1 MTAPTQVV
9 GSGSAPRA
17 AGTTALTSFS
27 RSLARR
33 VRSGELGFL
42 PIVGALLV
50 IWAVFGLLN
59 HTFLS
64 SDNLVNLT
72 LQSAA
77 SGTIALG
84 IVLTLMIGQIDLS
97 VGAVSGLG
105 SAVVSVTVMRAGLP
119 LWVAIGAALVV
130 GVVIG
135 AGYGLLST
143 RLGLPS
149 FVFTLAGLL
158 VVLGIQL
165 RVLGSTGTVNLPYES
180 WLVRFCQQMFLS
192 SWLSYLL
199 VAVVVVGYAASLLV
213 TRERRLRV
221 DLPVDPWL
229 SIGLRVGVLAL
240 VGVVVTAYLNTNR
253 GVPYMFALF
262 LALVAGT
269 DVVLRRTRWGRAVR
283 AIGGNIESARR
294 AGLPVRRI
302 VVTVFIACSTFAVIG
317 GVLSAGR
324 LASAYQ
330 GTGGTDASLTAIA
343 AAVIGG
349 VSLYGGRGSAWSA
362 LLGILV
368 LQSISNGLTLMNM
381 GASATY
387 TVTGV
392 VLGVAVIIDA
402 LSRRARGSQG
412 SRGTVLSGR

>member
-1 MTAPTQVV
+1 MSSSTPMV
-9 GSGSAPRA
+9 GQ
-17 AGTTALTSFS
+17 SFIH
-27 RSLARR
+27 R

-77 SGTIALG
+77 SGIIALG

-119 LWVAIGAALVV
+119 LWLAIAAALVV
-130 GVVIG
+130 GVMIG
-135 AGYGLLST
+135 AAYGLLFT

-192 SWLSYLL
+192 PWLSYLL
-199 VAVVVVGYAASLLV
+199 VAVVVIGYAASLVV

-221 DLPVDPWL
+221 DLPADRWA
-229 SIGLRVGVLAL
+229 SIALRVGVLTL
-240 VGVVVTAYLNTNR
+240 VAVVATTYLNTNR

-283 AIGGNIESARR
+283 AVGGNLESARR
-294 AGLPVRRI
+294 AGLPVRG
-302 VVTVFIACSTFAVIG
+302 VVVSVFVACSTFAVIG

-387 TVTGV
+387 TVTGI
-392 VLGVAVIIDA
+392 VLAVAVIIDE
-402 LSRRARGSQG
+402 LSRRARGARG
-412 SRGTVLSGR
+412 ASRA

>member
-1 MTAPTQVV
+1 MSAPTQVTAPEASAIVELGRSVV
-9 GSGSAPRA
+9 G
-17 AGTTALTSFS
+17 
-27 RSLARR
+27 R
-33 VRSGELGFL
+33 VRGGELGFL

-135 AGYGLLST
+135 TGYGLLST

-192 SWLSYLL
+192 PWLSYLL

-240 VGVVVTAYLNTNR
+240 VGVVVTTYLNTNR

-302 VVTVFIACSTFAVIG
+302 VVSVFIACSTFAVIG

-368 LQSISNGLTLMNM
+368 LQSISNGLTLMNL
-381 GASATY
+381 GASVTY

-392 VLGVAVIIDA
+392 VLLVAVIIDA
-402 LSRRARGSQG
+402 LSRRARGSLR
-412 SRGTVLSGR
+412 SR